1 MTRRRPPSRNAVEDA
16 LMRARSHLTTRDWR
30 ILELLDEHRV
40 LTALQLCDLAFHHP
54 TTARHRLA
62 VLYRL
67 KVVNRFRSPPERLG
81 GGSAPFH
88 YVLDRYGALLVAQQR
103 AADEHDPLGDD
114 SVYAELGRARR
125 QRQLA
130 RLNPDY
136 LLAIATSQRLRHQVE
151 VNAFFCALARAARHS
166 DGDRELVEWQ
176 GEKRARR
183 HSAAYERVCVRPD
196 GYGIW
201 AEDGGQLPFFF
212 EPDRGTEALDR
223 LAGKLDGYA
232 QAEEAAQQPTWILV
246 SLPSEQ
252 REQHARHA
260 MHRSGV
266 PDVPVATTHRRL
278 PATNH
283 PDQAVWWPLHDPGAH
298 QGRVRL
304 VDLAAVP
311 FPAGSLHRAGA
322 IRRAHAQE
330 AARTAAR
337 KAEHQRWLAERQALE
352 EAAARQAELAAQQA
366 QEPARASVTGR
377 WRVFGR

>member
-1 MTRRRPPSRNAVEDA
+1 MA
-16 LMRARSHLTTRDWR
+16 
-30 ILELLDEHRV
+30 
-40 LTALQLCDLAFHHP
+40 
-54 TTARHRLA
+54 
-62 VLYRL
+62 
-67 KVVNRFRSPPERLG
+67 
-81 GGSAPFH
+81 
-88 YVLDRYGALLVAQQR
+88 
-103 AADEHDPLGDD
+103 
-114 SVYAELGRARR
+114 
-125 QRQLA
+125 
-130 RLNPDY
+130 
-136 LLAIATSQRLRHQVE
+136 
-151 VNAFFCALARAARHS
+151 
-166 DGDRELVEWQ
+166 

-201 AEDGGQLPFFF
+201 AEDGGRLPFFF
-212 EPDRGTEALDR
+212 ELDRGTEALDR

-311 FPAGSLHRAGA
+311 FPAGSLHHAGA

-352 EAAARQAELAAQQA
+352 EAAARPAAALVWEQPSATCYAVTVGGETRDLLVTGLLERGWQLLLGNPQVATLAPLPGWWLDVDGDEVTLHAHDRRQPLLQAAVPPLPGWRQAVEAEHRCALVTGTGLGLSRGGAGLLPAIRAARVVAASVVVLLVLAVLAAGCAAVGGGKAA
-366 QEPARASVTGR
+366 QPARPGRGRRPPAAASPR
-377 WRVFGR
+377 RRR